1 MDRRKQ
7 IEAIAESEEERM
19 LLVRV
24 CDKLER
30 GYERDMPVST
40 GFLTLREQA
49 LVKQLLPHTHFWGG
63 TEGADRKVA
72 YYLPDYMTEEDY
84 FGGEV
89 ISCIRGNFYEAGS
102 LSHRDVLGALMGTG
116 IRRDAIG
123 DILIHE
129 KCCEFFLLSELM
141 RYLLDNLSSAGR
153 QHLQL
158 EQIDPKT
165 VEKPPQAMKE
175 LRVTV
180 SSLRLDSVLSAAFH
194 ISRGKATDAIRAGQV
209 NLNSLTCLKPDK
221 QVNSGDELSLRG
233 SGKLRI
239 LELHGQ
245 TKKDRTAITVGIFL

>member
-1 MDRRKQ
+1 MDLNRR
-7 IEAIAESEEERM
+7 IAALAESDEERM

-24 CDKLER
+24 CDKLQR
-30 GYERDMPVST
+30 GYEREMPVST
-40 GFLTLREQA
+40 AFLTPREQA
-49 LVKQLLPHTHFWGG
+49 LVRQLLSHARFWGG
-63 TEGADRKVA
+63 IEGAERCVA
-72 YYLPDYMTEEDY
+72 YYLPDYMTEGDY
-84 FGGEV
+84 FDADV
-89 ISCIRGNFYEAGS
+89 ISCIRGSFYEAAS
-102 LSHRDVLGALMGTG
+102 LSHRDVLGALMGAG

-129 KCCEFFLLSELM
+129 KCCEVFLLAELT
-141 RYLLDNLSSAGR
+141 RYLLDNLTSAGR

-175 LRVTV
+175 LRVTA
-180 SSLRLDSVLSAAFH
+180 SSLRIDSVLSAAFH
-194 ISRGKATDAIRAGQV
+194 ISRGKAVDAIRAGQV

-221 QVNSGDELSLRG
+221 SVNALDELSLRG

-239 LELHGQ
+239 LALHGQ